1 MKINIFSPKSIGII
15 FSLLLTSC
23 DDSGISVLAGGGI
36 GGTGD
41 VATITIS
48 SSASTSVGPITNFGS
63 VFVNGIE
70 YDTKEAVIFVD
81 GQPTTEDALALGMIV
96 QIEGRINADSKTGVA
111 QQIRFDEDV
120 VGPIQSIAEDGGSLV
135 VLGQTI
141 QIDELTIFTGVT
153 DIDALEIGQIVAVS
167 GLTDAE
173 GNISA
178 SRIALQ
184 PATAPFRIRG
194 RPQQIDPIN
203 QTLTIGELT
212 VNYQQA
218 PVFESGI
225 AGQKMGMEWVN
236 VQGTLVGNQLVAD
249 HLVTEE
255 PQLISEVGT
264 QVTLQGIITRFNHA
278 EDFEITHSRV
288 ATTLETQFTL
298 GTAADLALGVQVRVN
313 GQFNAD
319 DVLVLNEVFFLKPP
333 RNPRINIDADVQ
345 AIDVANHQL
354 TLLGIPVQTTA
365 FTLFQD
371 KQQAK
376 NAFGLEDL
384 YVGSRVKIHGFLD
397 VATGIPVA
405 DRLQRPP
412 TNAPNGVMLEGPIK
426 TVDTSSRTLNILGV
440 TIMVEENTLYF
451 DEFPVKP
458 RAEGNKP
465 LLPPESTLT
474 EIQFFSKVET
484 MNPAITVR
492 GRLVGD
498 IIVAE
503 MLMIQPK

>member
-1 MKINIFSPKSIGII
+1 
-15 FSLLLTSC
+15 
-23 DDSGISVLAGGGI
+23 
-36 GGTGD
+36 
-41 VATITIS
+41 
-48 SSASTSVGPITNFGS
+48 
-63 VFVNGIE
+63 
-70 YDTKEAVIFVD
+70 
-81 GQPTTEDALALGMIV
+81 
-96 QIEGRINADSKTGVA
+96 
-111 QQIRFDEDV
+111 
-120 VGPIQSIAEDGGSLV
+120 
-135 VLGQTI
+135 
-141 QIDELTIFTGVT
+141 
-153 DIDALEIGQIVAVS
+153 
-167 GLTDAE
+167 LTDAE

-184 PATAPFRIRG
+184 PATIPFRIRG
-194 RPQQIDPIN
+194 RPHQIDPIN

-236 VQGTLVGNQLVAD
+236 VQGTLVGNQLVDEHFA
-249 HLVTEE
+249 TEE
-255 PQLISEVGT
+255 PQLISGTET
-264 QVTLQGIITRFNHA
+264 QVTLQGIITRFNDA
-278 EDFEITHSRV
+278 KDFEIAHSQV
-288 ATTLETQFTL
+288 ATTSETQFTL

-333 RNPRINIDADVQ
+333 RNPRIDIDADVQ

-376 NAFGLEDL
+376 NAFSLEDL
-384 YVGSRVKIHGFLD
+384 YIGSRVKIHGFLD
-397 VATGIPVA
+397 LATGMPIA

-426 TVDTSSRTLNILGV
+426 TVDVNSRTLNILGV
-440 TIMVEENTLYF
+440 TIMVDESTRYF
-451 DEFPVKP
+451 DELPVKP
-458 RAEGNKP
+458 RAEEGNKP

-484 MNPAITVR
+484 MNPVITVR